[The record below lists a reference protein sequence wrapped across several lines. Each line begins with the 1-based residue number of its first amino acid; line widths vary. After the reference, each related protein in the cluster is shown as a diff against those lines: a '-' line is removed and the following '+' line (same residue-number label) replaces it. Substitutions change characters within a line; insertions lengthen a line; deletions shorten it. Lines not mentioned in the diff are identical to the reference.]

1 MIENTVFLLGFS
13 VLLLIVSPILAIMER
28 LFLGFGAILMI
39 LILGII
45 ILSSPLVFITGIVLI
60 ITNSSGTGIH
70 LIIFSILAP
79 LVVTP
84 LLSEF
89 NDPDFYEIPNL
100 LIVANSLIVLA
111 TYYLLGSTDP
121 MFIPVMITSIALV
134 IGDFMNNQS
143 VEIY

>member
-45 ILSSPLVFITGIVLI
+45 ILSSPLFFITGIVLI

-70 LIIFSILAP
+70 LSFSVSLLHWLLRLYFP
-79 LVVTP
+79 SLTTP
-84 LLSEF
+84 ISMKSRTCCL
-89 NDPDFYEIPNL
+89 L
-100 LIVANSLIVLA
+100 LIH
-111 TYYLLGSTDP
+111 
-121 MFIPVMITSIALV
+121 
-134 IGDFMNNQS
+134 
-143 VEIY
+143 

>member
-1 MIENTVFLLGFS
+1 
-13 VLLLIVSPILAIMER
+13 
-28 LFLGFGAILMI
+28 MI

-45 ILSSPLVFITGIVLI
+45 ILSSPLFFITGIVLI
-60 ITNSSGTGIH
+60 ITNSSGTGIQ

-111 TYYLLGSTDP
+111 TYYLIGSTDP

>member
-45 ILSSPLVFITGIVLI
+45 ILSSPLFFITGIVLI
-60 ITNSSGTGIH
+60 ITNSAGTGIH